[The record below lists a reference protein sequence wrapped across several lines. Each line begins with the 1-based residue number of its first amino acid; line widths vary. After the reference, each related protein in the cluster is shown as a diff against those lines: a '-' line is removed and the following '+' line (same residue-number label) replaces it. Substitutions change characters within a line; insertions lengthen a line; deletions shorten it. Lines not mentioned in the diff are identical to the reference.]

1 MEIAS
6 EKSPARISL
15 RAAADKLRHREVNL
29 KEMRNNEQSGRC
41 ILVCAG
47 EFTPVEIERGEEDL
61 LIAVDGGLSYL
72 EQMGMLPDIAIGDF
86 DSLPAE
92 DGSLLQEMER
102 ADAGKVIRLPV
113 AKDDT
118 DTMAGIKLGLSR
130 GYQRFFLYGA
140 LGGRVDHTM
149 ANMQTLLYL
158 KKHGAVGY
166 IMDAA
171 CMLLVIENETI
182 QFHAGMEGI
191 LSLFSL
197 DREIRGVT
205 LQGLAFPLE
214 DGVLTND
221 FPLGVSNQFLP
232 EQRASVTVAEG
243 RALIVINFKT
253 EHDL

>member
-1 MEIAS
+1 ME
-6 EKSPARISL
+6 EKKTAERT
-15 RAAADKLRHREVNL
+15 DK
-29 KEMRNNEQSGRC
+29 QSGRC

-47 EFTPVEIERGEEDL
+47 QFTPVEIERGDGDL

-72 EQMGMLPDIAIGDF
+72 TQMGMLPDMAIGDF
-86 DSLPAE
+86 DSLPAGE
-92 DGSLLQEMER
+92 RGLLQEMESS
-102 ADAGKVIRLPV
+102 DAGRVIRLPV
-113 AKDDT
+113 SKDDT
-118 DTMAGIKLGLSR
+118 DTMAGIKLGLAR
-130 GYQRFFLYGA
+130 GYRRFFLYGA

-149 ANMQTLLYL
+149 ANIQTLLYL
-158 KKHGAVGY
+158 KKQGAVGY

-191 LSLFSL
+191 FSIFAL

-232 EQRASVTVAEG
+232 EQKASVTVKEG
-243 RALIVINFKT
+243 RALIVIHFAV
-253 EHDL
+253 EHPL